1 MASHRWGLRASA
13 DIANPAR
20 LSVASRPGVAVAALL
35 CVVIAAPLLALL
47 GFVGQPTEGLWAH
60 LASTVLPEYARN
72 SALLCLGVGL
82 GTLVIGTGSGWLV
95 AMYRFPGQ
103 RALSWALVLPLAMP
117 AYVLAYA
124 YTDFLQVTGT
134 VQTLIRS
141 ATGWGWR
148 DYWFPNLRS
157 LGGAIFVLAAALY
170 PYVYVLA
177 RAAFAEQSICALEV
191 SRTLGCTQFAM
202 FRRVGLPLARPII
215 AAGVAFV
222 MMETLADF
230 GAVAYFELRTFTTG
244 IYRAWYALGSPAA
257 AAQLASLLLLLVGVL
272 VAIEWSARGQGRVST
287 ATTRLFRE
295 QRSELKGW
303 RGWLACGACT
313 LPVLFGFVLPA
324 IVLAAMALNAADGIG
339 PARLVRLA
347 GNTMLLGMLA
357 SLVIVGTA
365 VAGLI
370 AASRER
376 SRVAGGLLRAAA
388 LGYAVPGAVVGVG
401 VLLVIGN
408 FDRTVDAIARGL
420 GSGGTGLVLGGTIG
434 ALLYAYLV
442 RFFAVGFNPLQAG
455 MARIPPVF
463 GDAARVLGCR
473 PAEVAARV
481 VLPLLR
487 PSLLSAALL
496 VLVDV
501 MKELP
506 ATLILRPF
514 NFDTLAVEAF
524 QLATTERL
532 ADAALPSL
540 VIVAAGLVPV
550 FLLCRMLD
558 GGRGMA
564 AVP

>member
-1 MASHRWGLRASA
+1 MAS
-13 DIANPAR
+13 
-20 LSVASRPGVAVAALL
+20 PGVAIAALL

-47 GFVGQPTEGLWAH
+47 GFLGQPTEGLWAH

-82 GTLVIGTGSGWLV
+82 GALVVGTGTGWLV

-124 YTDFLQVTGT
+124 YTDFLQVTGP

-148 DYWFPNLRS
+148 DYWFPNVRS

-177 RAAFAEQSICALEV
+177 RAAFAEQSTCALEV

-202 FRRVGLPLARPII
+202 FRRVALPLARPII

-272 VAIEWSARGQGRVST
+272 VAVEWSARGRGRVST

-295 QRSELKGW
+295 QRIELRGW
-303 RGWLACGACT
+303 HGWLACGACT
-313 LPVLFGFVLPA
+313 LPVLLGFVLPA
-324 IVLAAMALNAADGIG
+324 VVLAAMALNAADGVG
-339 PARLVRLA
+339 PARLARLA

-376 SRVAGGLLRAAA
+376 SRIGGGLLQAAA

-408 FDRTVDAIARGL
+408 FDRTVDALARGF

-455 MARIPPVF
+455 MARIPPVLR
-463 GDAARVLGCR
+463 DAARVLGCR
-473 PAEVAARV
+473 PSEVAARV

-487 PSLLSAALL
+487 PSLLSGALL

-532 ADAALPSL
+532 AGAAMPSL

-550 FLLCRMLD
+550 VLLCRMLD
-558 GGRGMA
+558 RRRGLA